1 MFGFF
6 HRNATSGIAIGTVT
20 TGNTASAEITP
31 DGKLN
36 LVLPAMSQQ
45 AEERLTAVE
54 TQLASVAQTAQ
65 GAADDAAA
73 LTTEIQ
79 DVRSDYA
86 ADIEAARSA
95 LQGSINTVNATV
107 SQHTT
112 SISNAQRTA
121 EAAQASASSLRG
133 DVTTLQ
139 DDVQTAQST
148 ANSAQSTANAA
159 QTAAEEAAL
168 AALKTSLELVWENPD
183 QNQPMGATTESPV
196 YIGGANDDAYEAIM
210 VDVLL
215 RKCVPGTLR
224 DDIVA
229 SPFVL
234 KGHKYLLRVP
244 NVTTIND
251 KKYAG
256 FSSRGI
262 TFNEDGKHFSVSAGA
277 IVLAGTNDDGV
288 NNDELIPVR
297 VYGIRQINSN
307 LPTT

>member
-6 HRNATSGIAIGTVT
+6 HRNATSGITIGTVT
-20 TGNTASAEITP
+20 TGNTASAEITL

-54 TQLASVAQTAQ
+54 TQLASVEQTAQ

-95 LQGSINTVNATV
+95 LQGSIDTVNATV

-112 SISNAQRTA
+112 SISTAQRTA

-133 DVTTLQ
+133 DITTLQ

-148 ANSAQSTANAA
+148 ANTA

-168 AALKTSLELVWENPD
+168 TALKTGLELIWENSD
-183 QNQPMGATTESPV
+183 LSKEVGEKDISFGSKNVYDAFLVEFCSYAQNIQPT
-196 YIGGANDDAYEAIM
+196 D
-210 VDVLL
+210 
-215 RKCVPGTLR
+215 
-224 DDIVA
+224 
-229 SPFVL
+229 
-234 KGHKYLLRVP
+234 P
-244 NVTTIND
+244 NVNKVCSAFVTRGHANFASFPVTEGIDSEWRTGYYSRSIFCYSDGYSMRIGRCSFSYD
-251 KKYAG
+251 KVQGYYVD
-256 FSSRGI
+256 SRM
-262 TFNEDGKHFSVSAGA
+262 
-277 IVLAGTNDDGV
+277 
-288 NNDELIPVR
+288 IPFR
-297 VYGIRQINSN
+297 IYGIRKIS
-307 LPTT
+307 TAEWV

>member
-6 HRNATSGIAIGTVT
+6 HRNATSGITIGTVT

-54 TQLASVAQTAQ
+54 TQLASVEQTAQ

-95 LQGSINTVNATV
+95 LQGSIDTVNATV

-121 EAAQASASSLRG
+121 EAAQAAASKAQG
-133 DVTTLQ
+133 DINTVTQ
-139 DDVQTAQST
+139 NVATAQ
-148 ANSAQSTANAA
+148 ATANAA
-159 QTAAEEAAL
+159 QTAAEDAAL
-168 AALKTSLELVWENPD
+168 TALKTSLELVWENPD
-183 QNQPMGATTESPV
+183 QNQPMSATTESPV

-215 RKCVPGTLR
+215 RKCVPGTVH
-224 DDIVA
+224 DYIVA

-244 NVTTIND
+244 TVTTIND
-251 KKYAG
+251 KDYAG
-256 FSSRGI
+256 CSYRGI

-277 IVLAGTNDDGV
+277 IELAGTNDEGI
-288 NNDELIPVR
+288 NNNELIPVR

>member
-6 HRNATSGIAIGTVT
+6 HRNATSGITIGTVT

-54 TQLASVAQTAQ
+54 TQLASVEQTAQ

-112 SISNAQRTA
+112 SISTAQRTA
-121 EAAQASASSLRG
+121 DSAQATASAAQGSIDTVARN
-133 DVTTLQ
+133 VE
-139 DDVQTAQST
+139 TAQST
-148 ANSAQSTANAA
+148 ANTAVNQAIAASTAAA
-159 QTAAEEAAL
+159 NAL
-168 AALKTSLELVWENPD
+168 ARGLEVVWHNPD
-183 QNQPMGATTESPV
+183 DDGTRTTLPEFGQQDYSVDLSEYIAFMVVYAPMGSVEGARTDMCLIDQNVVLTNMGHGSQSEYFYRTVSFSSYHNKILFGRCEKNASTVSNVLCIPLYV
-196 YIGGANDDAYEAIM
+196 FGIKSIGG
-210 VDVLL
+210 
-215 RKCVPGTLR
+215 
-224 DDIVA
+224 
-229 SPFVL
+229 
-234 KGHKYLLRVP
+234 
-244 NVTTIND
+244 
-251 KKYAG
+251 
-256 FSSRGI
+256 
-262 TFNEDGKHFSVSAGA
+262 
-277 IVLAGTNDDGV
+277 
-288 NNDELIPVR
+288 
-297 VYGIRQINSN
+297 
-307 LPTT
+307 LPATA

>member
-6 HRNATSGIAIGTVT
+6 HRNATSGITIGTVT

-54 TQLASVAQTAQ
+54 TQLASVEQTAQ

-95 LQGSINTVNATV
+95 LQGSIDTVNATV

-112 SISNAQRTA
+112 SISTAQRTA
-121 EAAQASASSLRG
+121 EAAQAAASKAQG
-133 DVTTLQ
+133 DINTVTQ
-139 DDVQTAQST
+139 NVATAQ
-148 ANSAQSTANAA
+148 ATANAA
-159 QTAAEEAAL
+159 QTAAEDAAL
-168 AALKTSLELVWENPD
+168 TALKTSLELVWENPD
-183 QNQPMGATTESPV
+183 QNQPMSATTESPV

-215 RKCVPGTLR
+215 RKCVPGTVH
-224 DDIVA
+224 DYIVA

-244 NVTTIND
+244 TVTTIND
-251 KKYAG
+251 KDYAG
-256 FSSRGI
+256 CSYRGI

-277 IVLAGTNDDGV
+277 IELAGTNDEGI
-288 NNDELIPVR
+288 NNNELIPVR

>member
-6 HRNATSGIAIGTVT
+6 HRNATSGITIGTVT

-65 GAADDAAA
+65 DAADDAAA

-121 EAAQASASSLRG
+121 DAAQASVSALQGTVATVQG
-133 DVTTLQ
+133 DVS
-139 DDVQTAQST
+139 TAQST
-148 ANSAQSTANAA
+148 ANTAVNQAAAASAAAANALARGLEVVWHNPDDDGTSTTPLVFNQQDVSVDGLSSYIAFLVVYETGDSSCESSAMCLADQSIFLYCAIFEAQPYRREVSFSSAQSEIQFGPCEIDHSHVNN
-159 QTAAEEAAL
+159 
-168 AALKTSLELVWENPD
+168 SLCVPLYVF
-183 QNQPMGATTESPV
+183 GIKS
-196 YIGGANDDAYEAIM
+196 IGG
-210 VDVLL
+210 L
-215 RKCVPGTLR
+215 P
-224 DDIVA
+224 A
-229 SPFVL
+229 S
-234 KGHKYLLRVP
+234 
-244 NVTTIND
+244 
-251 KKYAG
+251 A
-256 FSSRGI
+256 
-262 TFNEDGKHFSVSAGA
+262 
-277 IVLAGTNDDGV
+277 
-288 NNDELIPVR
+288 
-297 VYGIRQINSN
+297 
-307 LPTT
+307 

>member
-6 HRNATSGIAIGTVT
+6 HRNATSGITIGTVT

-54 TQLASVAQTAQ
+54 TQLASVEQTAQ

-95 LQGSINTVNATV
+95 LQGSIDTVNATV

-121 EAAQASASSLRG
+121 EAAQASASALQGTVATVQG
-133 DVTTLQ
+133 DVS
-139 DDVQTAQST
+139 TAQST
-148 ANSAQSTANAA
+148 ANTAVNQAAAASAAAANA
-159 QTAAEEAAL
+159 L
-168 AALKTSLELVWENPD
+168 AMGPELIWENPD
-183 QNQPMGATTESPV
+183 IDRRAQMSATKLSFGSENV
-196 YIGGANDDAYEAIM
+196 YEALLIE
-210 VDVLL
+210 VADCETASSSWFEYDAHTAFLL
-215 RKCVPGTLR
+215 RGHTY
-224 DDIVA
+224 IV
-229 SPFVL
+229 S
-234 KGHKYLLRVP
+234 VP
-244 NVTTIND
+244 NNYYDFSTAKTYEGHFDRRFSFDSDGQTLTIGYCQFRN
-251 KKYAG
+251 
-256 FSSRGI
+256 
-262 TFNEDGKHFSVSAGA
+262 A
-277 IVLAGTNDDGV
+277 IQRISGDIP
-288 NNDELIPVR
+288 DEHLRALR

>member
-6 HRNATSGIAIGTVT
+6 HRNATSGITIGTVT

-54 TQLASVAQTAQ
+54 TQLASVEQTAQ

-95 LQGSINTVNATV
+95 LQGSIDTVNATV

-112 SISNAQRTA
+112 SISTAQRTA

-133 DVTTLQ
+133 DVTMLQ

-148 ANSAQSTANAA
+148 ANSAQSEANTAFNQAA
-159 QTAAEEAAL
+159 AASAAAENAL
-168 AALKTSLELVWENPD
+168 ARGLEVIWHNPD
-183 QNQPMGATTESPV
+183 DDGDTNRLPPFYMQNYSIDLSGYLAFVVVYAPTGYHARACSTMGTFNQTVVLTSTGTE
-196 YIGGANDDAYEAIM
+196 D
-210 VDVLL
+210 
-215 RKCVPGTLR
+215 PGTYYYRLVTFAR
-224 DDIVA
+224 TQNKIMFGTCDDPK
-229 SPFVL
+229 S
-234 KGHKYLLRVP
+234 
-244 NVTTIND
+244 TTKTADDFCIPL
-251 KKYAG
+251 YI
-256 FSSRGI
+256 FGI
-262 TFNEDGKHFSVSAGA
+262 KNAV
-277 IVLAGTNDDGV
+277 
-288 NNDELIPVR
+288 
-297 VYGIRQINSN
+297 N
-307 LPTT
+307 LPASA